1 MFGMQWILWLSGI
14 GLIWGIFTDNLWG
27 LVIGGGVGWFIE
39 YFIYI
44 YKNSKKT
51 EK

>member
-27 LVIGGGVGWFIE
+27 LVIGGGVGGLSS
-39 YFIYI
+39 IYL
-44 YKNSKKT
+44 YLQ
-51 EK
+51 EQ